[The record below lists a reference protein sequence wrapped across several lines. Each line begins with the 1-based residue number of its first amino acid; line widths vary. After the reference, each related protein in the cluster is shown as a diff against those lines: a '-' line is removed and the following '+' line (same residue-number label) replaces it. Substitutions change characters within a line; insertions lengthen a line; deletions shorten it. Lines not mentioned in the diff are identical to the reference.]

1 MPYIIGIVSALAI
14 SVYATALQLDRD
26 RAFYPTVLNVIALLY
41 ILFAA
46 IGGAS
51 GRVFVIEALIG
62 GVFIVAASVGFRG
75 SLWLVAAGLAAHG
88 IQDFFHGS
96 IVANPGVPVW
106 WPAFCGGLRRG
117 RRGLPRVAPDERFG
131 PARVGRNGWVR
142 RLNPCRL
149 EWNGSRRTARI
160 ARAQPDMNPFSV
172 QAI

>member
-1 MPYIIGIVSALAI
+1 MPYIIGIVLALTISA
-14 SVYATALQLDRD
+14 YATALQLDRD

-51 GRVFVIEALIG
+51 GRVFVIESLIS

-96 IVANPGVPVW
+96 IVANPGVPPW
-106 WPAFCGGLRRG
+106 WPAFCGAYDVAAAGYLAWRLTRG
-117 RRGLPRVAPDERFG
+117 SGS
-131 PARVGRNGWVR
+131 
-142 RLNPCRL
+142 RL
-149 EWNGSRRTARI
+149 EAAI
-160 ARAQPDMNPFSV
+160 AN
-172 QAI
+172 

>member
-51 GRVFVIEALIG
+51 GRVFVSEALIG

-106 WPAFCGGLRRG
+106 WPAFCGAYD
-117 RRGLPRVAPDERFG
+117 VAAAGYLAWRLTSG
-131 PARVGRNGWVR
+131 PAR
-142 RLNPCRL
+142 P
-149 EWNGSRRTARI
+149 A
-160 ARAQPDMNPFSV
+160 SV
-172 QAI
+172 VMGG

>member
-1 MPYIIGIVSALAI
+1 MPYIIGVVSALAI
-14 SVYATALQLDRD
+14 SAYATALQLDRD

-88 IQDFFHGS
+88 IQDFFHES

-106 WPAFCGGLRRG
+106 WPAFCGAYDVAAAGYLAWR
-117 RRGLPRVAPDERFG
+117 LTRVPIIERSPVQA
-131 PARVGRNGWVR
+131 PAR
-142 RLNPCRL
+142 
-149 EWNGSRRTARI
+149 S
-160 ARAQPDMNPFSV
+160 
-172 QAI
+172 

>member
-106 WPAFCGGLRRG
+106 WPAFCGAYDVAAAGYLAWRLTRG
-117 RRGLPRVAPDERFG
+117 PTPRAPVAAASG
-131 PARVGRNGWVR
+131 RV
-142 RLNPCRL
+142 
-149 EWNGSRRTARI
+149 
-160 ARAQPDMNPFSV
+160 
-172 QAI
+172 